1 MRKSSESKSGFPN
14 METCRSVCPSDSEQN
29 APMTQVITVTS
40 VAPRLRDMLNSSRK
54 NAVHT
59 SWSDMSEVRAASD
72 RST

>member
-40 VAPRLRDMLNSSRK
+40 VAPRLRDMLNSSRRTPCTL
-54 NAVHT
+54 VERYERGE
-59 SWSDMSEVRAASD
+59 SRER
-72 RST
+72 